1 MIIYV
6 KIFGLDSLVY
16 SYVKIVCVIL
26 LFYNMYLLFS
36 NFKYDVDK

>member
-6 KIFGLDSLVY
+6 KIFGLDSLVC